1 MASIGMLSLVTIA
14 CSGNQGQNNVSATD
28 AAEVSQLDSAR
39 MLSVDSASSYLSWKG
54 FKPGGE
60 HFGKLP
66 VSFGTLDL
74 KDGVLHAGRV
84 SIRLDGL
91 VVEDIK
97 PEEGGDKLRAHL
109 LGEDF
114 FESDKYP
121 EVTFELTDVPASG
134 LELASAKEIK
144 GNLTIKNVTKNISIP
159 LESAVRD
166 EATGAYTITSKHF
179 TINRTDWNVK
189 YGSKNFFSGLGDNF
203 INDDIELAFVLKTK

>member
-1 MASIGMLSLVTIA
+1 M
-14 CSGNQGQNNVSATD
+14 
-28 AAEVSQLDSAR
+28 
-39 MLSVDSASSYLSWKG
+39 
-54 FKPGGE
+54 
-60 HFGKLP
+60 
-66 VSFGTLDL
+66 
-74 KDGVLHAGRV
+74 

-97 PEEGGDKLRAHL
+97 PEEGGDKLRYHL

-159 LESAVRD
+159 LESTLRD

-189 YGSKNFFSGLGDNF
+189 YGLKNFFTGLGDNF
-203 INDDIELAFVLKTK
+203 INDDIELAFLLKTK